1 MSHLI
6 KRYIAQIMHDIQILC
21 IDNKKIINVGCAKIG
36 GVNQFKKMEI
46 CKKSITGDTLP
57 FFVICSATIFTIFH
71 HAEIIIFP
79 QYFADVELNCD
90 YCLINLFICENY

>member
-1 MSHLI
+1 MTHLI

-46 CKKSITGDTLP
+46 CKK
-57 FFVICSATIFTIFH
+57 V
-71 HAEIIIFP
+71 
-79 QYFADVELNCD
+79 
-90 YCLINLFICENY
+90 